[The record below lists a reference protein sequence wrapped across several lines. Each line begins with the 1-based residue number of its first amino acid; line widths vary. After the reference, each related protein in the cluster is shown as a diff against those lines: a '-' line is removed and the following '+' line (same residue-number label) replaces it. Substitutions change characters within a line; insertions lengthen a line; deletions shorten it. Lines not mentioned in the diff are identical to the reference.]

1 MGITFLSSDI
11 VESGI
16 QIEKNG
22 KDFYEIVA
30 ASSKNDK
37 AKQIFL
43 YLAKEEEKH
52 IKTFEVILSGIETY
66 EPAESY
72 AGEYLDYLK
81 ALSEEHVF
89 TKEKKGIEIAQN
101 VNTDMEAI
109 DLAIGFEKD
118 SILFYYEMKKILL
131 EKDYKPVD
139 KLIEQEQEHLR
150 KLSEVKKSL

>member
-72 AGEYLDYLK
+72 
-81 ALSEEHVF
+81 SEEHVF
-89 TKEKKGIEIAQN
+89 TKEKKGIEIAQK